1 MAFDCSASGLAQWR
15 SVEWAATSLVKFF
28 VDSNTFC
35 MTSNY
40 RCSLE
45 MEVIQG
51 NGSAENLKGSEIA
64 RLLSLNEISLIVP
77 VWAFRPLKPR
87 RALYRFLGPG
97 GVRA

>member
-1 MAFDCSASGLAQWR
+1 MAFDCSASGLAQRR

-45 MEVIQG
+45 MEVFLS
-51 NGSAENLKGSEIA
+51 NDVAWNLKGSEIA
-64 RLLSLNEISLIVP
+64 RLLPLNEISLIVP
-77 VWAFRPLKPR
+77 VWAFRPFKHR
-87 RALYRFLGPG
+87 SAL
-97 GVRA
+97 